1 MKKHAVMKELSLEHM
16 LIAYVHKAT
25 ELNNPLA
32 WLGRGLVNLSFSKQQ
47 GLIAQ

>member
-1 MKKHAVMKELSLEHM
+1 MKELSLEHM

-32 WLGRGLVNLSFSKQQ
+32 WLARGLLKLSFLNQQ
-47 GLIAQ
+47 GLIGQ